1 MHFTR
6 PENLPKL
13 MVAPNGARRNKQD
26 HPAIPVTLGRNF
38 CDRAKMLCCRAESIH
53 FHLRDAD
60 QKHLLD
66 AGLYKE
72 GLAELHRLLPE
83 MHLQITTEAVGRYSP
98 EEMTKIAYE
107 VMPPGISIGLSEL
120 MPDTAWR

>member
-1 MHFTR
+1 
-6 PENLPKL
+6 
-13 MVAPNGARRNKQD
+13 
-26 HPAIPVTLGRNF
+26 
-38 CDRAKMLCCRAESIH
+38 MLCCRGRIH
-53 FHLRDAD
+53 SFSLRDAD
-60 QKHLLD
+60 QQHLLD

-107 VMPPGISIGLSEL
+107 VMPPGISIGLSEI
-120 MPDTAWR
+120 DAGQTARR

>member
-13 MVAPNGARRNKQD
+13 MVAPNGARRTKQD
-26 HPAIPVTLGRNF
+26 HPAIPVTLEETFATAQKCYAAG
-38 CDRAKMLCCRAESIH
+38 AESIH

-60 QKHLLD
+60 QQHLLD

-83 MHLQITTEAVGRYSP
+83 MHLQITTEAVG
-98 EEMTKIAYE
+98 
-107 VMPPGISIGLSEL
+107 L
-120 MPDTAWR
+120 